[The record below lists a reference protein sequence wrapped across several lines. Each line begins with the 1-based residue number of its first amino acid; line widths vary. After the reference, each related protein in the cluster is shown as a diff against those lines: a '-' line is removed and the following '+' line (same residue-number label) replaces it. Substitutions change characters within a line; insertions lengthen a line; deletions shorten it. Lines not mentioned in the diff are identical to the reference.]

1 MPIEV
6 EGEIVVIGDM
16 NRILDFN
23 LDKRRK
29 GNLCKHFFQYMNKLA
44 STDA

>member
-1 MPIEV
+1 MLIEA

-16 NRILDFN
+16 NRILEREY
-23 LDKRRK
+23 KRRK

-44 STDA
+44 LTDA